1 MITAILLAAGESKRM
16 NGENKLLKKVD
27 RVPLIKHSV
36 KNILNSSVDE
46 LIIITGHQS
55 NEIKKIID
63 KNKKIKFV
71 YNDKY
76 KDGMSSSI
84 KAGLQNLSKKTHA
97 FFISLGDMPEVNKE
111 IYNNLIKQLKNNK
124 IIVPT
129 YKNKQGNPVLFS
141 KSFKEKIMTIE
152 GDIGAKKILEKHR
165 EIVLNVETN
174 NYANVLV
181 KTTSL
186 VAKSTIILDGI
197 RE

>member
-174 NYANVLV
+174 SRSILKNYN
-181 KTTSL
+181 TPE
-186 VAKSTIILDGI
+186 IFDN
-197 RE
+197 